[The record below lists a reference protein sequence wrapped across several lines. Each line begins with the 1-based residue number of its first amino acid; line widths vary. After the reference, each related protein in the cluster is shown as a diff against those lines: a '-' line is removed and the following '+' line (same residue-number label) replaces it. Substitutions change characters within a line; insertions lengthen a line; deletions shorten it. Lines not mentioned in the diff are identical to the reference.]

1 MKHAA
6 TAAVALAVIIGSPAA
21 AQQGGA
27 SAPVDRDWSVT
38 IGALGALVPE
48 YEGAEEYE
56 VVPYPLIDAVWRDR
70 LFLSSLRGAGA
81 YIWNEGGFK
90 LGASI
95 GYTFGRDDD
104 DGKLLEGLG
113 DIDGGATANV
123 FVSYEIQGFDL
134 TSRFTHQFTGDDTG
148 YLVDLGVGYTF
159 RFPRGVIVKP
169 SLSTEYASGDYM
181 EAYFGISPSQA
192 ARSGHPVYDADAG
205 FKSFGPEVLV
215 VYPLD
220 MNWSVQGT
228 AAYKRLLGDAEDSPI
243 TEDANQFS
251 LGVGV
256 AYRF

>member
-1 MKHAA
+1 MKHAVS
-6 TAAVALAVIIGSPAA
+6 AVAALSAFLAFPVA
-21 AQQGGA
+21 AQQGGGPGA
-27 SAPVDRDWSVT
+27 DQREWSVT
-38 IGALGALVPE
+38 LGALGALVPE

-56 VVPYPLIDAVWRDR
+56 VVPYPLVDVVWRDR
-70 LFLSSLRGAGA
+70 LFLSSRRGAGA
-81 YIWNEGGFK
+81 YLWNEGGFK

-113 DIDGGATANV
+113 DIDGGATANL
-123 FVSYEIQGFDL
+123 FASYEIQGFDL
-134 TSRFTHQFTGDDTG
+134 SSRFTHQFSGDDTG
-148 YLVDLGVGYTF
+148 YIVDLGVGYAF

-192 ARSGHPVYDADAG
+192 ARSGHSVYDADAG
-205 FKSFGPEVLV
+205 FKSVGPELLV

-220 MNWSVQGT
+220 ANWSLQGT
-228 AAYKRLLGDAEDSPI
+228 ASYKRLLGDAEDSPI
-243 TEDANQFS
+243 TEDADQFS
-251 LGVGV
+251 LGLGV